1 MRLKRL
7 VIENFRNL
15 SGIDVSLSAGLNHF
29 YGDNGAGK
37 TALLEAIHFLFRGRS
52 FRTQQ
57 LRDLVSSGADHVIV
71 RAELEDEQGIP
82 RMIGIKRALDG
93 STEVRLDGESVQRI
107 SEVAAITP
115 LQTLLPDVA
124 DLVFGGPSQ
133 RRSWLDWGMFHVKPE
148 YLPILR
154 DYLRVLKQR
163 NAVLRSGNLA
173 ADQIEPWNLEFVA
186 LAHRVTDLRIEYLQ
200 LFKEHLQTAL
210 SALTPELEVTTDYAR
225 GWSLDENLE
234 KLLGERVQS
243 EVKSGFTQW
252 GPHRAD
258 IRFRSAGSEASR
270 VLSRGQGKLLA
281 TALKVAQVSLLKAET
296 RRDSIFL
303 IDDVGAELDQA
314 HSQRFFRLLQ
324 ELQSQVVSTSVQKAD
339 RSHYGFPAGEIEMF
353 HVEQGAV
360 IRDL

>member
-7 VIENFRNL
+7 TIQNFRNL
-15 SGIDVSLSAGLNHF
+15 SDVDVSLSTGLNHF

-37 TALLEAIHFLFRGRS
+37 TALLEAIHLLFRGRS

-57 LRDLVSSGADHVIV
+57 LRDLVTSGADHLMV
-71 RAELEDEQGIP
+71 RAELEDEGGTS
-82 RMIGIKRALDG
+82 RMIGIKRGLDRN
-93 STEVRLDGESVQRI
+93 TELRLDGQNVQRI
-107 SEVAAITP
+107 SEVAVITP

-133 RRSWLDWGMFHVKPE
+133 RRSWLDWGMFHVKPD
-148 YLPILR
+148 YLRILR

-163 NAVLRSGNLA
+163 NAVLRGGGFTD
-173 ADQIEPWNLEFVA
+173 DQMDPWNQEFVA
-186 LAHRVTDLRIEYLQ
+186 LACRVTELRLEYLASFQ
-200 LFKEHLQTAL
+200 EHAAATVASLV
-210 SALTPELEVTTDYAR
+210 PELDLTTEYSR
-225 GWSLDENLE
+225 GWPSDENLE
-234 KLLGERVQS
+234 KLLGERVHT

-258 IRFRSAGSEASR
+258 IKFRSAGREAAR

-281 TALKVAQVSLLKAET
+281 TAMKVAQVSLLKAET
-296 RRDSIFL
+296 GRASIFL

-314 HSQRFFRLLQ
+314 HSQRFFRLLV

-339 RSHYGFPAGEIEMF
+339 RSHYGFPASEIEMF
-353 HVEQGAV
+353 HVKQGTIV
-360 IRDL
+360 RDL